1 VQNIPPILVSNAD
14 PLVFKFLSKLAIVD
28 GKVVQAH
35 KLTEY
40 SRDDL
45 ADFRRFFTN
54 IVQMDK
60 GPDPQP
66 KEQGEKNPKGGFLDR
81 KMKVCDACCTRFYAA
96 ADDSMSLEMTKL
108 VVGAPDA
115 DNTSHDSTAKRSKSR
130 LGNSTIR
137 KSLQLESSQQVI
149 KTNFSVDQY
158 LPSVKGAGTRE
169 RSHTAL
175 GLAGVGKASGK
186 KSPENDGS
194 RAASADPAGR

>member
-1 VQNIPPILVSNAD
+1 MVG
-14 PLVFKFLSKLAIVD
+14 D
-28 GKVVQAH
+28 GVGTTAG
-35 KLTEY
+35 T
-40 SRDDL
+40 S
-45 ADFRRFFTN
+45 
-54 IVQMDK
+54 
-60 GPDPQP
+60 
-66 KEQGEKNPKGGFLDR
+66 
-81 KMKVCDACCTRFYAA
+81 AA

-130 LGNSTIR
+130 LGNSTMR

-186 KSPENDGS
+186 KSPENEAS